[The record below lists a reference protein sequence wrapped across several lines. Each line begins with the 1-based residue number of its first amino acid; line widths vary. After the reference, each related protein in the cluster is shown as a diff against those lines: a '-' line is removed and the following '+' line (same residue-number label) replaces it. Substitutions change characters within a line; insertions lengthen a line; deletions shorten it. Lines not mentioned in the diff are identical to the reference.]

1 MRWKTSSSERPSQD
15 AILRL
20 WEEYRETG
28 DSRSRDRLILTFAP
42 LVKHLAYGK
51 IRGLP
56 AHVGVEELI
65 SSGLEALIRSL
76 DRYDPGKG
84 ATLEQFLWTRIRGA
98 IMDELRRQDWAPRSL
113 RRTEREVS
121 RARRDFRAIHRRQPS
136 DEEVSEAVGIT
147 EQKLRAHQR
156 DLRAMSSVASLN
168 VPVVD
173 DERGS
178 QEHGDLLVALDGDP
192 EAAAFGKADSDALSA
207 ALATLSAR
215 ERTVIRLLYFEEMT
229 LVEIGQILGVSESR
243 VCQIHR
249 QVKARLHEQLAG
261 GALALAA

>member
-1 MRWKTSSSERPSQD
+1 MRFTTSSSESPPQ
-15 AILRL
+15 AEIVRL
-20 WEEYRETG
+20 WEQYRDSG
-28 DSRSRDRLILTFAP
+28 DSRLRDRLVLGFAP
-42 LVKHLAYGK
+42 LVKYLADRTK
-51 IRGLP
+51 RMLP
-56 AHVGVEELI
+56 AHVSDEELI
-65 SSGLEALIRSL
+65 SSGLEVLVRSL
-76 DRYDPGKG
+76 DSYDPAKG

-98 IMDELRRQDWAPRSL
+98 MLDELRRQDWAPRSL
-113 RRTEREVS
+113 RKTERRVS
-121 RARRDFRAIHRRQPS
+121 CARRELRAVHRRQPS

-243 VCQIHR
+243 VCQINR